1 MATRF
6 RKIRTRSTKKHGR
19 KGLKTRKM
27 RGGDMGSMLS
37 KFKGALGMPTLTK
50 NQKSMMNEEKKQK
63 RVSEIEETIQNRKNK
78 MAEVNILLRRA
89 RGAPSAPAFQSRK
102 QGLQNNINKAKR
114 ELRNIMPNHSLVQ
127 NMNNNA

>member
-1 MATRF
+1 
-6 RKIRTRSTKKHGR
+6 
-19 KGLKTRKM
+19 
-27 RGGDMGSMLS
+27 MGSMLS

>member
-1 MATRF
+1 
-6 RKIRTRSTKKHGR
+6 
-19 KGLKTRKM
+19 M

-89 RGAPSAPAFQSRK
+89 PGAPGFQSRK